1 MVSHSKPNPEIYQKA
16 IKSLNLKPEDCIAV
30 EDSPNG
36 IRSAFA
42 ANLKVIMIP
51 DKIQPTEDIKQMTEK
66 IYSNLNYLKE
76 IL

>member
-1 MVSHSKPNPEIYQKA
+1 MINHSKPDPEIYQKA

-51 DKIQPTEDIKQMTEK
+51 DKIQPTEEIKQKTFK
-66 IYSNLNYLKE
+66 IYKNLSEIKE

>member
-1 MVSHSKPNPEIYQKA
+1 MVNHSKPDPEIYQKA
-16 IKSLNLKPEDCIAV
+16 IKSLKLKPEDCIAV

-51 DKIQPTEDIKQMTEK
+51 DKIQPTEEIKQKTFK
-66 IYSNLNYLKE
+66 IYKNLSEIKE
-76 IL
+76 LL